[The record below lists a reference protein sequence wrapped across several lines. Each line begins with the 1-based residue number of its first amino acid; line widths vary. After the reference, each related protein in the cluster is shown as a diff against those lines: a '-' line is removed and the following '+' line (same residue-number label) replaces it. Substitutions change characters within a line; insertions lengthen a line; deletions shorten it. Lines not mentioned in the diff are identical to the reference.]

1 MPFVSECI
9 WLYHDMKRICNQDPS
24 LYLWCFQVGNSG
36 FLSHNNDD
44 TISNL
49 GTMLSYC
56 QSGLYLYPS
65 LVICP
70 IYTYVVSILQKI
82 MRTCKIRFKSKHHQ
96 YRYPNKFDYITYRVS
111 TVTFS
116 FFFLPCYRLATRVF
130 LCKFNRNVSPC
141 TNCGIRNFIRSPW
154 ISLNSVKPVT
164 SDDWVLCKPFFFYM
178 FNPSTNHFLRQEST
192 TWSV

>member
-24 LYLWCFQVGNSG
+24 LYLWCFQVVNSG
-36 FLSHNNDD
+36 FLSHNNDE

-96 YRYPNKFDYITYRVS
+96 YRYPNKFDYITNRVS
-111 TVTFS
+111 TVTCSYFFS
-116 FFFLPCYRLATRVF
+116 SVQQVGHTC
-130 LCKFNRNVSPC
+130 
-141 TNCGIRNFIRSPW
+141 
-154 ISLNSVKPVT
+154 ISLQIQQECFSMYELWHQKLYQISVNIPQFSKT
-164 SDDWVLCKPFFFYM
+164 C
-178 FNPSTNHFLRQEST
+178 HLR
-192 TWSV
+192 